1 MDIATLIIIL
11 AAIVLD
17 VVLAV
22 NANVAAVAKGYDG
35 SLYGILC
42 FLTGPLGLILVA
54 ALPDLTSQAQQ
65 KLLLQ
70 EQKRTNLL
78 LATVSNGQTAPEYSN
93 ASAAPLVAESSPA
106 ESGEPDAHNTDDGES
121 WPWTCKHCGHVNNE
135 TDMLCDRCSKHK

>member
-1 MDIATLIIIL
+1 MDITLIIIL

-54 ALPDLTSQAQQ
+54 ALHDLTAQAQQ

-78 LATVSNGQTAPEYSN
+78 LTAVANGQPAPEYSN
-93 ASAAPLVAESSPA
+93 ASADPLVAESSPA

-121 WPWTCKHCGHVNNE
+121 WTWICKHCGHVNNE
-135 TDMLCDRCSKHK
+135 TDMLCAQCGKHK

>member
-1 MDIATLIIIL
+1 MEITLIIIL

-54 ALPDLTSQAQQ
+54 ALPDLTAQAQQ

-78 LATVSNGQTAPEYSN
+78 LTAIANGQPAPEYSS
-93 ASAAPLVAESSPA
+93 ASASPLVAESAPT
-106 ESGEPDAHNTDDGES
+106 ESDNHNTDDGES

-135 TDMLCDRCSKHK
+135 TDMLCAQCGKHK

>member
-1 MDIATLIIIL
+1 MDITLIIIL

-17 VVLAV
+17 VVLAI
-22 NANVAAVAKGYDG
+22 NANVAAVAKGYEG

-54 ALPDLTSQAQQ
+54 ALPDLTAQAQQ

-78 LATVSNGQTAPEYSN
+78 LTAVANGQPAPEYSN

-106 ESGEPDAHNTDDGES
+106 ESGESDAHNTDDGES

-135 TDMLCDRCSKHK
+135 TDMLCARCGKHK

>member
-1 MDIATLIIIL
+1 MDITLIIIL

-17 VVLAV
+17 VVLAI
-22 NANVAAVAKGYDG
+22 NANVAAVAKGYEG

-54 ALPDLTSQAQQ
+54 ALPDLTAQAQQ

-70 EQKRTNLL
+70 EQKKTNRILI
-78 LATVSNGQTAPEYSN
+78 AIANGTPVHEFPIVEAVPHSD
-93 ASAAPLVAESSPA
+93 ASSPEEETKA
-106 ESGEPDAHNTDDGES
+106 SDGGGES

-135 TDMLCDRCSKHK
+135 TDMLCAQCGKHK

>member
-1 MDIATLIIIL
+1 MEITLIIIL

-54 ALPDLTSQAQQ
+54 ALPDLTAQAQQ

-70 EQKRTNLL
+70 EQKKTNRILI
-78 LATVSNGQTAPEYSN
+78 AVANGTPVPEFPIVEAVPHSD
-93 ASAAPLVAESSPA
+93 ASSPEEETKA
-106 ESGEPDAHNTDDGES
+106 SDDGGES

-135 TDMLCDRCSKHK
+135 TDMLCAQCGKHK

>member
-1 MDIATLIIIL
+1 MDITLIIIL

-17 VVLAV
+17 VVLAI
-22 NANVAAVAKGYDG
+22 NANVAAVAKGYEG

-54 ALPDLTSQAQQ
+54 ALPDLTAQAQQ

-78 LATVSNGQTAPEYSN
+78 LTAIANGQPAPEYSN
-93 ASAAPLVAESSPA
+93 TSAAPLVAESAPT
-106 ESGEPDAHNTDDGES
+106 ESDNHNTDDGES

-135 TDMLCDRCSKHK
+135 TDMLCAQCGKHK

>member
-54 ALPDLTSQAQQ
+54 ALPDLTAQAQQ

-78 LATVSNGQTAPEYSN
+78 LTAVANGQPVPEYSN
-93 ASAAPLVAESSPA
+93 ASADPLVAESSPA

-135 TDMLCDRCSKHK
+135 TDMLCAQCGKHK

>member
-1 MDIATLIIIL
+1 MEITLIIIL

-54 ALPDLTSQAQQ
+54 ALPDLTAQAQQ

-78 LATVSNGQTAPEYSN
+78 LTAVANGQPAPEYSN
-93 ASAAPLVAESSPA
+93 ASASLPTGKAASE
-106 ESGEPDAHNTDDGES
+106 EPTSYTSNDGES
-121 WPWTCKHCGHVNNE
+121 WPWTCKRCGYVNNE
-135 TDMLCDRCSKHK
+135 TDMLCAQCGKHK

>member
-1 MDIATLIIIL
+1 MDITLIIIL

-17 VVLAV
+17 VVLAI
-22 NANVAAVAKGYDG
+22 NANVAAVAKGYEG

-54 ALPDLTSQAQQ
+54 ALPDLTAQAQQ

-78 LATVSNGQTAPEYSN
+78 LTAIANGQPAPEYSN
-93 ASAAPLVAESSPA
+93 ASAALLVAESAPT
-106 ESGEPDAHNTDDGES
+106 ESDNHNTDDGES

-135 TDMLCDRCSKHK
+135 TDILCAQCGKHK

>member
-1 MDIATLIIIL
+1 MEITLIIIL

-54 ALPDLTSQAQQ
+54 ALLTSQHRRNRSCFFKSRREQIFFSLPLRTGSPLPNTPTRV
-65 KLLLQ
+65 LLRWLQ
-70 EQKRTNLL
+70 NPLPLNLVNPMPTTPTTEK
-78 LATVSNGQTAPEYSN
+78 AGRGHANTA
-93 ASAAPLVAESSPA
+93 V
-106 ESGEPDAHNTDDGES
+106 
-121 WPWTCKHCGHVNNE
+121 
-135 TDMLCDRCSKHK
+135 M

>member
-1 MDIATLIIIL
+1 MEITLIIIL

-78 LATVSNGQTAPEYSN
+78 LTAVANGQPAPEYSN

-135 TDMLCDRCSKHK
+135 TDMLCAQCGKHK

>member
-1 MDIATLIIIL
+1 MDITLIIIL

-17 VVLAV
+17 VVLAI
-22 NANVAAVAKGYDG
+22 NANVAAVAKGYEG

-78 LATVSNGQTAPEYSN
+78 LTAIANGQPAPEYSS
-93 ASAAPLVAESSPA
+93 ASAAPLVAESAPT
-106 ESGEPDAHNTDDGES
+106 ESDNHNTDDGES

-135 TDMLCDRCSKHK
+135 TDMLCARCGKHK

>member
-1 MDIATLIIIL
+1 MDITLIIIL

-17 VVLAV
+17 VVLAI

-54 ALPDLTSQAQQ
+54 ALPDLTAQAQQ

-78 LATVSNGQTAPEYSN
+78 LTAVANGHPAPEYSN
-93 ASAAPLVAESSPA
+93 ANAAPLVAESSPA

-135 TDMLCDRCSKHK
+135 TDMLCAQCGKHK